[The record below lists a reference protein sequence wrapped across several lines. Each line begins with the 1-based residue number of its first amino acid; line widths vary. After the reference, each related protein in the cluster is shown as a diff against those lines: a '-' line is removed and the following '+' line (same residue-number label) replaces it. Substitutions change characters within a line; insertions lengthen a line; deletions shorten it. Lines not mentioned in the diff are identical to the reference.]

1 MYPSIGYLGVK
12 RKELGKHAGTG
23 FGRQENI
30 LEARN
35 LFGGWMV
42 KVKQKECK
50 AKVFYGI
57 NLLLVFCLV
66 CSLFV
71 FFCILW
77 NYF

>member
-42 KVKQKECK
+42 KVKQKR
-50 AKVFYGI
+50 V
-57 NLLLVFCLV
+57 
-66 CSLFV
+66 
-71 FFCILW
+71 
-77 NYF
+77 